1 MSVISLD
8 EWRKKQENNLASK
21 SPSKPNTITEEH
33 GQTLID
39 DDEGVDGLIAMH
51 LVISHA
57 RQKPFTTKSDF
68 ARFAANEIAVCAVEG
83 FITTKIKEG
92 MFSNTWMVT
101 EEGLQFMREVED
113 VLGIGH

>member
-8 EWRKKQENNLASK
+8 EWRKKQDVILDSK

-39 DDEGVDGLIAMH
+39 DDEGVEGLLAMH

-68 ARFAANEIAVCAVEG
+68 ARYAANEIAVCAVEG
-83 FITTKIKEG
+83 FISTKIQEG

-101 EEGLQFMREVED
+101 EDGLEFMREVED
-113 VLGIGH
+113 VLGIRH